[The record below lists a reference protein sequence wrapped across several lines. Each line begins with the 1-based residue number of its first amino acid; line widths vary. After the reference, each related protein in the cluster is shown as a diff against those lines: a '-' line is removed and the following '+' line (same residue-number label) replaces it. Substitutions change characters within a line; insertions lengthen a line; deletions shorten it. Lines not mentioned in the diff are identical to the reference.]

1 MEQYIQIITTI
12 DKKETA
18 ERIAKVLVEKR
29 LASCVQITGP
39 IKSTYWWKGKI
50 ETQKEWLC
58 IIKSKKD
65 LYKKIEKTIKQIHPY
80 EVPEILAIPIT
91 RGSKDYLMWLGN
103 ELGSS

>member
-39 IKSTYWWKGKI
+39 IKSTYWWRGKI
-50 ETQKEWLC
+50 ETEKEWLC
-58 IIKSKKD
+58 IIKSRKD

-103 ELGSS
+103 ELG